1 MELTS
6 RFYFTTTEFFKL
18 ISLTT
23 ITLTFSIYLLK
34 HLLRDIKKGLINNVV
49 IPVFSL
55 PIFIYYFIPLFY
67 VLLCSLKNLCWS
79 IPLNESVVN
88 KGIYSINIA
97 EKYIYSK
104 YLILII
110 FSLIGFNI
118 GIFLYKKI
126 IKNGLKLPEN
136 IKNIFFE
143 EIKINNKFGKGLFFS
158 YIAFS
163 LFLILIALV
172 QVISSRFDVRDL
184 YYFASFGRLYSIYN
198 FFFFTP
204 ALLIGFAISKK
215 RDLFYTSIVFIL
227 KSFVL
232 YICLGRTFQSFYLF
246 LIGISILYS
255 SITFK
260 NKQGFLKTLLFQKN
274 KLIRNLSLTIASF
287 SAYIFFTKI
296 QEIFSSITYWTT
308 SQKNELY
315 KPLVYA
321 QMIGTII
328 GSPKLTSKHLINSL
342 NYKFLNAE
350 KINLFLSQ
358 FHPIIYPPYLSKF
371 LPDGPIKWYESLS
384 DNLLNLEIQKYG
396 GSHFGSALGFYSYFP
411 YTVSAFF
418 IILFSALNIFLLYYI
433 ANNLEI
439 NLSNY
444 QNHSFRIYF
453 FIFSKLPFNETWGG
467 GIFPS
472 QIIWM
477 IITCILIREIV
488 KLSKRLNFLKNQ
500 IIS

>member
-1 MELTS
+1 MEFTS
-6 RFYFTTTEFFKL
+6 KFYFTPTEFFKL
-18 ISLTT
+18 FSLTT

-34 HLLRDIKKGLINNVV
+34 NFLRDIKKGLINNVV

-55 PIFIYYFIPLFY
+55 PVFIYYFIPLIY
-67 VLLCSLKNLCWS
+67 ILLCSLKNLCWS
-79 IPLNESVVN
+79 INLNDSIAN

-126 IKNGLKLPEN
+126 IKKGLKLPEN

-143 EIKINNKFGKGLFFS
+143 EIKTSNKFGRGLFFS

-163 LFLILIALV
+163 LFLIFIALY
-172 QVISSRFDVRDL
+172 QVISTRFDVRDL

-204 ALLIGFAISKK
+204 AILIGFAISKK

-232 YICLGRTFQSFYLF
+232 YICLGRTFQSLYLF
-246 LIGISILYS
+246 AIGISIFYS
-255 SITFK
+255 TITFK
-260 NKQGFLKTLLFQKN
+260 NKQGFLKFLIFQKN
-274 KLIRNLSLTIASF
+274 KLIRYLSLTIGSF
-287 SAYIFFTKI
+287 SAYILFTKI
-296 QEIFSSITYWTT
+296 QEIISSITYWTFDN
-308 SQKNELY
+308 KLY
-315 KPLVYA
+315 KPLVYT
-321 QMIGTII
+321 QMIGNII
-328 GSPKLTSKHLINSL
+328 GSPKLNSKHFINSL
-342 NYKFLNAE
+342 DHKFLNSE
-350 KINLFLSQ
+350 NFNLFLSQ
-358 FHPIIYPPYLSKF
+358 FHPIIYPPYLSRF

-396 GSHFGSALGFYSYFP
+396 GTHFGSALGFYSYFP
-411 YTVSAFF
+411 YKVSAIF

-439 NLSNY
+439 NLSNN

-488 KLSKRLNFLKNQ
+488 KLSKKFNF
-500 IIS
+500 